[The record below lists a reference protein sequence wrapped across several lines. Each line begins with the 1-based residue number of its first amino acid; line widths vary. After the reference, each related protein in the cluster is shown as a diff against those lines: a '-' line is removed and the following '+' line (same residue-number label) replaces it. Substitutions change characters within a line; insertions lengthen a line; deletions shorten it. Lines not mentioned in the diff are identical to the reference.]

1 MARPSLPKL
10 LLLAGAAGVLGGC
23 LSLNFGRK
31 VTDEELVLRGEIK
44 SYYNQVG
51 MAFAGGNAD
60 ALAGLFDA
68 AIARPMT
75 KDQIRAWAA
84 DFFAKHGPASFKLD
98 KIEFEQ
104 VGHVSAVVVITYRVE
119 TRDGQGSFGGTERDE
134 LAHRDNRRW
143 YVTAWEKL
151 PDETAADKK
160 GYSPK
165 FKLAPILK

>member
-10 LLLAGAAGVLGGC
+10 LLPACAAALGGC
-23 LSLNFGRK
+23 VSLNFGRN

-44 SYYNQVG
+44 AYYNEVA

-60 ALAGLFDA
+60 ALAGLYDE

-75 KDQIRAWAA
+75 KEQIRAWGA
-84 DFFAKHGPASFKLD
+84 DFFAKHGPASFKVD
-98 KIEFEQ
+98 RIEFER
-104 VGHVSAVVVITYRVE
+104 VGHVSAVVTIAYRVE
-119 TRDGQGSFGGTERDE
+119 TKDGQGSFGGSERDE

-151 PDETAADKK
+151 PDESAGKAIPRSSSSRRD
-160 GYSPK
+160 
-165 FKLAPILK
+165 

>member
-1 MARPSLPKL
+1 MTKPSPKL
-10 LLLAGAAGVLGGC
+10 LILAAALALGGC
-23 LSLNFGRK
+23 ISLNFGRP

-44 SYYNQVG
+44 SYYNEVG
-51 MAFAGGNAD
+51 MAFAGANAD

-68 AIARPMT
+68 GIARPMT
-75 KDQIRAWAA
+75 QEQIRSWAN

-104 VGHVSAVVVITYRVE
+104 VGHVSAVVTIAYRVE
-119 TRDGQGSFGGTERDE
+119 TKDGQGSFGGTERDE

-143 YVTAWEKL
+143 YVTAWEKV
-151 PDETAADKK
+151 PAETAGK